1 MPKGNTS
8 LTTIWKPIIT
18 NKLILTYMRH
28 LLISLMLLCFLPQ
41 AKAQIETITQV
52 IEPALLECRYQWTQK
67 TDTLGT
73 GIAVDTMVLRI
84 GKNVSQCYP
93 QSTFSMD
100 SLVNTPNGGEIFM
113 QLTMDFIRKKGPRP
127 GTKIINEYYYK
138 NYPEGKL
145 TTWVTKLIA
154 YQIEEKYEKQPW
166 ILIEDSIKTI
176 NNYQCRLAVCKF
188 HGREYKA
195 WYTNELPYQDGPWKF
210 NGLPG
215 LITEVYD
222 TKDHYHFTLVSVRQ
236 ENLFP
241 VCFYDIRNSS
251 QSQGEKIDR
260 ISYLKQSAE
269 NNPYMHGKKKDS
281 RGNTIAYDY
290 METDYHTH

>member
-1 MPKGNTS
+1 MTKHTF
-8 LTTIWKPIIT
+8 LT
-18 NKLILTYMRH
+18 
-28 LLISLMLLCFLPQ
+28 LMLLGFLLPMQ
-41 AKAQIETITQV
+41 AQIETITQV
-52 IEPALLECRYQWTQK
+52 IEPALLECRYKWVQK

-113 QLTMDFIRKKGPRP
+113 QLTMDFMRKKGPRP

-145 TTWVTKLIA
+145 TTWVPRLTT
-154 YQIEEKYEKQPW
+154 YQIEETYEAQPW
-166 ILIEDSIKTI
+166 VLIEDSIKTI

-222 TKDHYHFTLVSVRQ
+222 TKDHYHFTLISIKQ
-236 ENLFP
+236 ANLSP
-241 VCFYDIRNSS
+241 VCFYNLRSSS
-251 QSQGEKIDR
+251 QPQGERIDR
-260 ISYLKQSAE
+260 ISYLKHTAE

-290 METDYHTH
+290 METDYHEH